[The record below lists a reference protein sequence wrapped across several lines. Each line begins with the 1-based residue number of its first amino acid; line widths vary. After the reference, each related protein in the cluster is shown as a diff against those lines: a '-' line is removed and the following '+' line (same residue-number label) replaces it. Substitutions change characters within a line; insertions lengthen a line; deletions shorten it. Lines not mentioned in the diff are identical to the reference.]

1 MSDFQSV
8 LSAACQ
14 LPVAER
20 LQLIDELAATVPD
33 DTPPAL
39 SGLWLEEIERR
50 SAEID
55 AGTVT
60 TESWPRI
67 RQRLFDKLDVRR
79 ED

>member
-33 DTPPAL
+33 DTPPVLPEA
-39 SGLWLEEIERR
+39 WLAEVERR
-50 SAEID
+50 SEELD

-60 TESWPRI
+60 AESWPQI
-67 RQRLFDKLDVRR
+67 RQRLFEKLDIRR

>member
-1 MSDFQSV
+1 MPDFQSV
-8 LSAACQ
+8 LSAASQ
-14 LPVAER
+14 LPVTER

-39 SGLWLEEIERR
+39 SEAWLEEIERR

-55 AGTVT
+55 AETVT
-60 TESWPRI
+60 AESWPQI